1 MQIKNF
7 IKPSLP
13 HVVAVIVFITLA
25 FAFFY
30 PVLEGK
36 ALRAND
42 SMVAKIYS
50 KEISDFRQEFGKEP
64 LWTNAI
70 FCGMPAYLISTQY
83 PGNLFKKVDLFL
95 RIFGMPV
102 SVLFISL
109 AGFYILLLMFGV
121 NPWLA
126 LAGSLAYGFSSFFFQ
141 VIAAGHNTQAIAIA
155 YMAPMIGGIWYAYRK
170 DAIKGALITA
180 VFMALELVA
189 NHPQMTYYA
198 LLCILLFILVEF
210 IYSLKER
217 VFPKFL
223 KTSALLLASVTVA
236 VGINFAFL
244 YSTYE
249 YGKYSMRGKSDL
261 VSESGNMTSGLKK
274 DYIVQWSYGIGETMN
289 LLIPN
294 FKGGSSHPFDRDSET
309 FKVLRQNNIADRIN
323 MTQKYWGDQPG
334 TEGPVYI
341 GAIVVFLFVLGLIL
355 IKGRERWWLAFATIL
370 AIMLAWGKNFMP
382 LTDLFIDYFPGYNKF
397 RSVTFIL
404 IIVQFCMP
412 LLGILALKEIFFSDQ
427 PAAKLRKALLT
438 ASGIMGGIL
447 LLILVFP
454 GVAGSFLAEYEEMY
468 PASIRTAMI
477 ADRKDLLKADTVRGL
492 LFILFGAGTIIAFLY
507 GKIRKELSIALL
519 GLLIL
524 ADQWGAGKRYL
535 NADRFAKPSVI
546 QKSLSPTTA
555 DAEILKDKSYYR
567 VWNRTV
573 STFQDNSPTSYF
585 HKSIG
590 GYHGAK
596 LRRYQELIDSAI
608 GRDIFRFDS
617 IVNSVKTT
625 EEVMT
630 VFGKTSVLN
639 MLNTKY
645 VIFNPN
651 SAPLQNPNALGNA
664 WFIQNAILAENA
676 NEELSRLLSIN
687 TAKEAIVDRKFI
699 DLLKD
704 QSFQVDSTDMIEL
717 KLYRP
722 NELIYNYSA
731 GGERMVVFSEIYYPA
746 GWKCFVDGNESSY
759 FRANYVLRAMV
770 VPQGSHE
777 IRFVFEPSSYYTG
790 NKVSLASSILL
801 LLLVLGFAG
810 MKLLKKETPS

>member
-7 IKPSLP
+7 LKPSTP
-13 HVVAVIVFITLA
+13 HFVAVIVFITLA

-36 ALRAND
+36 VLRAND

-50 KEISDFRQEFGKEP
+50 KEIADFRQEFGKEP
-64 LWTNAI
+64 LWTNTI

-83 PGNLFKKVDLFL
+83 PGNLFKKIDMFL

-109 AGFYILLLMFGV
+109 AGFYVLLLMFGV

-180 VFMALELVA
+180 VFMTLELVA

-198 LLCILLFILVEF
+198 LLTVLLFILIEF
-210 IYSLKER
+210 IYSLKEK
-217 VFPKFL
+217 VFARFL
-223 KTSALLLASVTVA
+223 KTSALLLASAAIA

-249 YGKYSMRGKSDL
+249 YSKYSMRGKSDL

-334 TEGPVYI
+334 TEGPVYM
-341 GAIVVFLFVLGLIL
+341 GAIVVFLFVLGLIV
-355 IKGRERWWLAFATIL
+355 IKGRERWWLAAATML

-382 LTDLFIDYFPGYNKF
+382 LTDFFIDYFPGYNKF

-412 LLGILALKEIFFSDQ
+412 LLGILALREIFFSDQ
-427 PAAKLRKALLT
+427 PALKLRKALLT
-438 ASGIMGGIL
+438 ATGIMGGIL
-447 LLILVFP
+447 LLILLFP
-454 GVAGSFLAEYEEMY
+454 GIAGSFLAEYEEMY
-468 PASIRTAMI
+468 PASIRDAMI
-477 ADRKDLLKADTVRGL
+477 ADRKDLLQADTVRSL
-492 LFILFGAGTIIAFLY
+492 LFILFGAGTITAFLY
-507 GKIRKELSIALL
+507 GKLRKEWSIAIL

-524 ADQWGAGKRYL
+524 TDQWGAGKRFL
-535 NADRFAKPSVI
+535 NADRFAKPAVI

-555 DAEILKDKSYYR
+555 DSEILKDKSYFR

-617 IVNSVKTT
+617 IANSVKTE
-625 EEVMT
+625 EEVLT
-630 VFGKTSVLN
+630 IFKNTSILN

-645 VIFNPN
+645 VIFNPG
-651 SAPLQNPNALGNA
+651 SAPLRNPNALGNA
-664 WFIQNAILAENA
+664 WFIENVIMAENA
-676 NEELSRLLSIN
+676 NEELSRLITIN
-687 TAKEAIVDRKFI
+687 TAKEALVDRKFS
-699 DLLKD
+699 DQLKNHV
-704 QSFQVDSTDMIEL
+704 FHIDSTDSIKL
-717 KLYRP
+717 KSYRA
-722 NELIYNYSA
+722 NELVYNYSA

-746 GWKCFVDGNESSY
+746 GWKCFIDGKESSY

-770 VPQGSHE
+770 IPEGNHE

-801 LLLVLGFAG
+801 LLLLLGFTG
-810 MKLLKKETPS
+810 LKLLKKETRS